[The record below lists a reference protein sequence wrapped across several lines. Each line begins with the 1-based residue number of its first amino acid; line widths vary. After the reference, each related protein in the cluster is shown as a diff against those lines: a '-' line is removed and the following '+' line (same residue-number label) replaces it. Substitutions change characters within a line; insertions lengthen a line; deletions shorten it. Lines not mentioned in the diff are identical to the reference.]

1 MKPLQGAQNRESAGR
16 VCRTR
21 RWTGLSLLVSCVVH
35 VGAMVVLRAYLPA
48 GPAKTDVVGE
58 SSELVLGFDLP
69 PTNAEVAA
77 APEPVRGEPDAA
89 HEAPPTPVASEEPK
103 VEVQLEPEQPE
114 PVASPTRPT
123 DDLAPTLTP
132 IPTPTPSP
140 RPNPT
145 PAPIPTPPPAPAAEA
160 RAAPLLEKP
169 AIASSTSPTAPIDSR
184 GEAGANTGTD
194 SATAATTPSNPA
206 PSASFAGVKAERAR
220 KVVYAV
226 DVSGAMVADLKF
238 VLEELERNV
247 ARLEADQE
255 FQVVLFRDPLASS
268 ETETPGELP
277 DLSMLAAYADWVG
290 ERTAL
295 PSLVPADP
303 TRKAQ
308 LRDLVRKASCGGPSN
323 PLTGLR
329 LAISMKP
336 DVVFLLSR
344 SIRRSGTTW
353 GPGDEA
359 VLAALDKANPV
370 GPGGTRGIT
379 IRTIQFGERDPSGL
393 MDRIAAEHGGER
405 AVVLTLA
412 DLRKRRERSP
422 RAGGR

>member
-1 MKPLQGAQNRESAGR
+1 MTPSNMVQTRHSTGRTNR
-16 VCRTR
+16 VR
-21 RWTGLSLLVSCVVH
+21 RWTGLSLALSLVVH
-35 VGAMVVLRAYLPA
+35 AGAMVVLRTYLPA

-69 PTNAEVAA
+69 PMPSQAA
-77 APEPVRGEPDAA
+77 AVPEAPATSKMPPIEDTSPPEPPPVVASAQPTVEVTIEP
-89 HEAPPTPVASEEPK
+89 EPPAPLAPVVQAVDELTPAPTPVATPA
-103 VEVQLEPEQPE
+103 PAP
-114 PVASPTRPT
+114 
-123 DDLAPTLTP
+123 APTTP
-132 IPTPTPSP
+132 KTAPETVATSKPEPTPS
-140 RPNPT
+140 
-145 PAPIPTPPPAPAAEA
+145 ASAAAE
-160 RAAPLLEKP
+160 
-169 AIASSTSPTAPIDSR
+169 SV
-184 GEAGANTGTD
+184 GQAGANERAGSGTAE
-194 SATAATTPSNPA
+194 SAAVSNPA
-206 PSASFAGVKAERAR
+206 PSASFAGVKADRAR

-247 ARLEADQE
+247 ARLEPDQQ
-255 FQVVLFRDPLASS
+255 FQVVLFRDPLASGEAES
-268 ETETPGELP
+268 ASELP

-290 ERTAL
+290 ERTSL
-295 PSLVPADP
+295 PALVPADAA
-303 TRKAQ
+303 RKSQ
-308 LRDLVRKASCGGPSN
+308 LRELVRKASCGGPSN

-359 VLAALDKANPV
+359 VMTALDKANPV
-370 GPGGTRGIT
+370 GPGGSRAIT

-422 RAGGR
+422 RVGGR